1 MLRTPQLTS
10 QCLACQVPLA
20 GPLAWPARAMGIRR
34 SIPNP
39 NLCSRCGNHLAAGEI
54 RPVALVLLELE
65 PQLSFG
71 SVALEELSQR
81 ELPAL
86 QQQIRSRLE
95 DQGGLVLPAEQEH
108 PLRLQCYFNAPV
120 IVEQPERHAFA
131 AVRGALRWLEHEL
144 QGLGLQSR
152 WRSVVCSGFVEIVPC
167 EGPLQCFP
175 MGEVTFRAAEMLE
188 RTPFEQL
195 VCDRSSLNAL
205 LQQDP
210 EQLQALGVQQ
220 EPLQPSLQPSDV
232 VVLLRSDQAVK
243 PVGGAGAVKLTRL
256 AEPVST
262 VSQIGAL
269 LLALIAAPCAAMV
282 VFAPSAVVIG
292 LGSVMA
298 ALLPFWKVVG
308 MSIWPR
314 VLITLA
320 AVLVAALNLL
330 RAELAQKRFRQLQR
344 QVGDQL
350 RLPMAQRRRLRAI
363 RWSSWMVLAIVF
375 VEGILRVMVMKMP
388 LL

>member
-1 MLRTPQLTS
+1 MLRTPKLTS

-34 SIPNP
+34 SSQNP
-39 NLCSRCGNHLAAGEI
+39 NLCSRCGNHLSAGEI
-54 RPVALVLLELE
+54 RPVVLVLLELE
-65 PQLSFG
+65 SQLSFG

-95 DQGGLVLPAEQEH
+95 DQAGLVLPADSAH
-108 PLRLQCYFNAPV
+108 PLQLQCYFNAPV
-120 IVEQPERHAFA
+120 TVEQPERHAFA
-131 AVRGALRWLEHEL
+131 AVRSALRWLEQEL

-152 WRSVVCSGFVEIVPC
+152 WRAVLTSGFVEIVPC
-167 EGPLQCFP
+167 DGPLQCFP
-175 MGEVTFRAAEMLE
+175 MGEVTFRAAAMLQ

-210 EQLQALGVQQ
+210 EQLNSLGVAL
-220 EPLQPSLQPSDV
+220 EPLQPSLQPSDA
-232 VVLLRSDQAVK
+232 VVLLRSAQAGEPSV
-243 PVGGAGAVKLTRL
+243 AGLKLSRL

-262 VSQIGAL
+262 ASQLGSL

-282 VFAPSAVVIG
+282 VFAPGAVVIG
-292 LGSVMA
+292 LGGVMA
-298 ALLPFWKVVG
+298 ALLPLWKLVG
-308 MSIWPR
+308 MSVWPR
-314 VLITLA
+314 VLITLS
-320 AVLVAALNLL
+320 AVLVAVVNLL

-350 RLPMAQRRRLRAI
+350 RLPLAQRRRLRAI
-363 RWSSWMVLAIVF
+363 RWTSWIVLALVML
-375 VEGILRVMVMKMP
+375 EGILRVTVMQMP
-388 LL
+388 LF

>member
-34 SIPNP
+34 SLPNP

-95 DQGGLVLPAEQEH
+95 DQGGLVLPAEEEH
-108 PLRLQCYFNAPV
+108 PLRLKCYFNAPV
-120 IVEQPERHAFA
+120 IVEQPERHAFS
-131 AVRGALRWLEHEL
+131 AVRSALRWLEQEL
-144 QGLGLQSR
+144 LGLGLQAR
-152 WRSVVCSGFVEIVPC
+152 WRSVLCSGFVEIVPC

-175 MGEVTFRAAEMLE
+175 MGEVTFRAAEMLQL
-188 RTPFEQL
+188 TPFEEL

-210 EQLQALGVQQ
+210 EQLQALGVKQ

-232 VVLLRSDQAVK
+232 VVLLRSDQAAQ
-243 PVGGAGAVKLTRL
+243 PLGNAARLSRL

-262 VSQIGAL
+262 ASQIGAL

-282 VFAPSAVVIG
+282 VFAPGAVVIG

-344 QVGDQL
+344 QVGNQL

-363 RWSSWMVLAIVF
+363 RWSSWIVLAIVF
-375 VEGILRVMVMKMP
+375 IEGILRVTVMKMP